1 MKVLLDE
8 NLSFRMLAD
17 LEPIFPGSSH
27 VRLLGLERADD
38 RTLWRYAREHGF
50 ALLTQDA
57 DFQELATLY
66 GAPPKVIWLTCGN
79 RRRDFITRL
88 LLVRHEAV
96 LAFAKDP
103 DTDVL
108 EIAE

>member
-1 MKVLLDE
+1 MKLLLDE
-8 NLSFRMLAD
+8 NLSFRMLAE
-17 LEPIFPGSSH
+17 LEPIFPGSCQ

-88 LLVRHEAV
+88 LLTHREAL
-96 LAFAKDP
+96 LAFTEDP
-103 DTDVL
+103 ATDVL
-108 EIAE
+108 EIGG

>member
-1 MKVLLDE
+1 M
-8 NLSFRMLAD
+8 FC
-17 LEPIFPGSSH
+17 FH
-27 VRLLGLERADD
+27 
-38 RTLWRYAREHGF
+38 YAREHGF

-88 LLVRHEAV
+88 VLAHRETL
-96 LAFAKDP
+96 LAFAKDS
-103 DTDVL
+103 DSDVL
-108 EIAE
+108 EISE